1 MTRSVLPSEAQAL
14 ATAEMLLRYAAENVK
29 ELPRATVATIN
40 TALDA
45 QAGNSWNEQVATDFW
60 CAFNAL
66 CALVKP
72 ATVDTL
78 STNLLAV
85 PAPRWRAWAG
95 SPAKPVSVSRR
106 TATRYLA
113 LLIVLLGISVVLGF
127 LVSTTLS
134 LSKDVEQLATQGDEL
149 NVKLTAAADALEAGL
164 ADKPFTTASADQ
176 RKDIAA
182 MQGLLH
188 QQNHVLDQMLQKSVM
203 MTRLITLGW
212 NGASILPG
220 NLADAQNLAEVRQ
233 AVRDYQIS
241 RRDVASER
249 LNAQITVGVLTATVL
264 PIVLGIMGACAYVVR
279 LISDQIKDTTF
290 SATSPIRHLVR
301 VALGG
306 LSGVVIGFSGVVTDI
321 GLSSSAL
328 AFIAGYAVE
337 PVFSTIDSIAE
348 KFRR

>member
-1 MTRSVLPSEAQAL
+1 MTRTVLPSEAQAL
-14 ATAEMLLRYAAENVK
+14 ATSEMLLRFAAENVQ
-29 ELPRATVATIN
+29 ELPRATVATIC

-45 QAGNSWNEQVATDFW
+45 QAGNTWNEQIATDFW

-78 STNLLAV
+78 STNLLAA

-95 SPAKPVSVSRR
+95 SAKPVSVSRR

-149 NVKLTAAADALEAGL
+149 NVKLTSAADALETALDGKSL
-164 ADKPFTTASADQ
+164 AEAPAAQ
-176 RKDIAA
+176 RPAIAA
-182 MQGLLH
+182 MQALLQ

-203 MTRLITLGW
+203 MTRLITLGRS
-212 NGASILPG
+212 GASILPG
-220 NLADAQNLAEVRQ
+220 SLKDAADLAEVRQ

-241 RRDVASER
+241 RRDVAADR
-249 LNAQITVGVLTATVL
+249 LNAQITVGVITATVL

-306 LSGVVIGFSGVVTDI
+306 LSGVVIGFSGVVTDM

>member
-1 MTRSVLPSEAQAL
+1 MTRTVLPSEAQAL
-14 ATAEMLLRYAAENVK
+14 ATAEMLLRFAAENVN
-29 ELPRATVATIN
+29 ELPRETVATIN

-45 QAGNSWNEQVATDFW
+45 QAGNAWNEQVATDFW
-60 CAFNAL
+60 CAFNKL

-78 STNLLAV
+78 STNLLGV

-95 SPAKPVSVSRR
+95 AAKPVSVSRR

-127 LVSTTLS
+127 LVSTTVS
-134 LSKDVEQLATQGDEL
+134 LSKDVEQLGTQGDDL
-149 NVKLTAAADALEAGL
+149 NVKLTAAADALEAGM
-164 ADKPFTTASADQ
+164 AEKSFATASADQ

-182 MQGLLH
+182 MQALLH

-203 MTRLITLGW
+203 MTRLISLGW
-212 NGASILPG
+212 NGATILPG
-220 NLADAQNLAEVRQ
+220 DLKDAQNLAAVRQ

-249 LNAQITVGVLTATVL
+249 LNAQISVGVLTATVL

-306 LSGVVIGFSGVVTDI
+306 LSGVVIGFSGVVTDM

>member
-14 ATAEMLLRYAAENVK
+14 ATAEMLLRFAAENVN
-29 ELPRATVATIN
+29 ELPRETVATIN

-45 QAGNSWNEQVATDFW
+45 QAGNAWNEQVATDFW
-60 CAFNAL
+60 CAFNKL

-78 STNLLAV
+78 STNLLGV

-95 SPAKPVSVSRR
+95 GNARPVSVSRR

-134 LSKDVEQLATQGDEL
+134 LGKDVEQLATQGDEL
-149 NVKLTAAADALEAGL
+149 NVKLTAAADALEAGV
-164 ADKPFTTASADQ
+164 ADKPFATASADQ

-182 MQGLLH
+182 MQALLH

-203 MTRLITLGW
+203 MTRLISLGW
-212 NGASILPG
+212 NGATILPG
-220 NLADAQNLAEVRQ
+220 DLKDAQNLAEVRQ

-249 LNAQITVGVLTATVL
+249 LNAQISVGVITATVL

-306 LSGVVIGFSGVVTDI
+306 LSGVVIGFSGVVTDM

>member
-14 ATAEMLLRYAAENVK
+14 ATSEMLLRFAAENVQA
-29 ELPRATVATIN
+29 LPRDTVATIC

-45 QAGNSWNEQVATDFW
+45 QAANSWNEQIATDFW

-78 STNLLAV
+78 STNLLAA

-95 SPAKPVSVSRR
+95 NGKPVSVSRR

-113 LLIVLLGISVVLGF
+113 LLIVLLGLSVALGF

-134 LSKDVEQLATQGDEL
+134 LSKDVEQLTTQGDEL
-149 NVKLTAAADALEAGL
+149 NVKLTAAADALEADLG
-164 ADKPFTTASADQ
+164 DRPFANANADQ

-182 MQGLLH
+182 IQGLLH

-203 MTRLITLGW
+203 MTRLISLGRI
-212 NGASILPG
+212 NASILPG
-220 NLADAQNLAEVRQ
+220 SLKDAENLAEVRET
-233 AVRDYQIS
+233 VRSYQVS
-241 RRDVASER
+241 RRDVAADR
-249 LNAQITVGVLTATVL
+249 LNAQITVGVITATVL

-306 LSGVVIGFSGVVTDI
+306 LAGVVIGFSGVVTDM

>member
-1 MTRSVLPSEAQAL
+1 MARNVLPSEAQAL
-14 ATAEMLLRYAAENVK
+14 ATSEMLLRFAAENVPD
-29 ELPRATVATIN
+29 LPRATVATICH
-40 TALDA
+40 ALDA
-45 QAGNSWNEQVATDFW
+45 QADGTWDEQTATDFW

-66 CALVKP
+66 CAVLKP

-78 STNLLAV
+78 STNLVAV
-85 PAPRWRAWAG
+85 QPPRWLAWAG
-95 SPAKPVSVSRR
+95 NAKPVSVSRR

-113 LLIVLLGISVVLGF
+113 LLIVLLLISVVLGF
-127 LVSTTLS
+127 LVSTTLG
-134 LSKDVEQLATQGDEL
+134 LSKDAEQLAVQGDEL
-149 NVKLTAAADALEAGL
+149 TVKLTSAADALETELDG
-164 ADKPFTTASADQ
+164 KPFAEAPDAQ
-176 RKDIAA
+176 RPAIAA
-182 MQGLLH
+182 IQAQLQ

-203 MTRLITLGW
+203 MTRLMHFGLG
-212 NGASILPG
+212 GATIEPG
-220 NLADAQNLAEVRQ
+220 NLADARNIADVRQ
-233 AVRDYQIS
+233 AVRDYQFS
-241 RRDVASER
+241 RREVASDR
-249 LNAQITVGVLTATVL
+249 LSAQITMGVLTATVL

-306 LSGVVIGFSGVVTDI
+306 LSGVVIGFCGVVTDM
-321 GLSSSAL
+321 GLSSAAL

>member
-1 MTRSVLPSEAQAL
+1 MTRTVLPSEAQAL
-14 ATAEMLLRYAAENVK
+14 ATSEMLLRFAAENVQA
-29 ELPRATVATIN
+29 LPRATVATIC

-45 QAGNSWNEQVATDFW
+45 QAAAQWNEQIATDFW

-66 CALVKP
+66 CTLVKP

-85 PAPRWRAWAG
+85 PAPHWRAWAG
-95 SPAKPVSVSRR
+95 SAKPVSVSRR

-127 LVSTTLS
+127 LVSTMLS
-134 LSKDVEQLATQGDEL
+134 LGKDVEQLATQGDEL
-149 NVKLTAAADALEAGL
+149 NVKLTAAADALEPELDGKAF
-164 ADKPFTTASADQ
+164 AEAPDKLRPA
-176 RKDIAA
+176 IATI
-182 MQGLLH
+182 QGQLQ

-203 MTRLITLGW
+203 MTRLMRLGW
-212 NGASILPG
+212 GGASIEPG
-220 NLADAQNLAEVRQ
+220 SLKDAQDIAEVRQ
-233 AVRDYQIS
+233 AVRDYQIN
-241 RRDVASER
+241 RRDVASDR
-249 LNAQITVGVLTATVL
+249 LNAQIAVGVITATVL

-290 SATSPIRHLVR
+290 SATSPIRHMVR

-306 LSGVVIGFSGVVTDI
+306 LSGVVIGFSGMVTEI